1 MTGGC
6 SMHGAFVVLEELG
19 LQIDPGL
26 GFGSTRL
33 AAVFF
38 ITWCC
43 TRNCEDHRVRSF
55 QFSSCLR
62 WKECGSP
69 SRKSKGKKSQ
79 PAEGHRV
86 LGHGVP
92 WAAGYS

>member
-33 AAVFF
+33 AAVFL
-38 ITWCC
+38 
-43 TRNCEDHRVRSF
+43 S
-55 QFSSCLR
+55 
-62 WKECGSP
+62 
-69 SRKSKGKKSQ
+69 
-79 PAEGHRV
+79 
-86 LGHGVP
+86 HGVAP
-92 WAAGYS
+92 ETAKIIA